1 MSVSAPTQRFWRGK
15 RVLVTGGGGF
25 IGQAV
30 VAALRAHGITGDA
43 LVVPRST
50 THDLRNLERCR
61 AAVAGCDVVIH
72 LAAPTGS
79 IAFSRSHPA
88 SQFHDCMLINLNL
101 LAAAREAGVERV
113 IALGNLLAYPAGAA
127 VPYREETVD
136 SGPVPGAYL
145 GIGQSKRDLINLAEM
160 YRAEYGFHVVN
171 VLAANAYGPN
181 DHFDGA
187 QAHVI
192 PATIV
197 KCFRDEDLVVWGDG
211 SPTRDFLFVD
221 DLVRGLLQAGAAL
234 GAAGLVNIASGAEVS
249 IRDLVTLI
257 ARLTGFRRRVVFDA
271 SRPGGDQRRVASTMR
286 ADAVLGFS
294 PMVPLDEGLRRT
306 IDWYV
311 HDRAVTA

>member
-1 MSVSAPTQRFWRGK
+1 MTAGATTQTFWKGK
-15 RVLVTGGGGF
+15 RVLVTGGAGF

-30 VAALRAHGITGDA
+30 VAALRDQGITGDD
-43 LVVPRST
+43 LVAPRST
-50 THDLRNLERCR
+50 THDLRDPERCR
-61 AAVAGCDVVIH
+61 AAVAGCEVVIH

-113 IALGNLLAYPAGAA
+113 IALGNLLAYPADAA
-127 VPYREETVD
+127 VPYREETVHA
-136 SGPVPGAYL
+136 GAVPSAYL

-192 PATIV
+192 PATIA
-197 KCFRDEDLVVWGDG
+197 KCFHDEDLVVWGDG

-221 DLVRGLLQAGAAL
+221 DLARGLLQAGAAL
-234 GAAGLVNIASGAEVS
+234 GPAGLVNIASGAEVS

-257 ARLTGFRRRVVFDA
+257 ARLTGFRRQVVCDA
-271 SRPGGDQRRVASTMR
+271 SRPGGDQRRVASTER
-286 ADAVLGFS
+286 AGALLAFS
-294 PMVPLDEGLRRT
+294 PMVSLEEGLRRT
-306 IDWYV
+306 VAWYRQ
-311 HDRAVTA
+311 HRAVGA

>member
-1 MSVSAPTQRFWRGK
+1 MNASVPTPTFWTGK

-25 IGQAV
+25 IGHAV
-30 VAALRAHGITGDA
+30 VAALRGEGVTGGD
-43 LVVPRST
+43 LVVPRSS
-50 THDLRNLERCR
+50 THDLRDPDRCR

-88 SQFHDCMLINLNL
+88 SQYHDCMLINLNL
-101 LAAAREAGVERV
+101 LAAARAAGVERV
-113 IALGNLLAYPAGAA
+113 IALGNLLAYPADAD
-127 VPYREETVD
+127 VPYREEKVHV
-136 SGPVPGAYL
+136 GPVPPAYL

-171 VLAANAYGPN
+171 VLGANAYGPH
-181 DHFDGA
+181 DHFDGV

-221 DLVRGLLQAGAAL
+221 DLARGLLQAGAEL
-234 GAAGLVNIASGAEVS
+234 EPAGLVNIASGTEVS
-249 IRDLVTLI
+249 IRELVTLI
-257 ARLTGFRRRVVFDA
+257 ATLSGFRRRVVFDA
-271 SRPGGDQRRVASTMR
+271 SRPGGDQRRVASTTR
-286 ADAVLGFS
+286 ADALLGFS
-294 PMVPLDEGLRRT
+294 PRVSLDEGLRRT
-306 IDWYV
+306 IDWYQNTRTV
-311 HDRAVTA
+311 SA

>member
-1 MSVSAPTQRFWRGK
+1 MTADAATQTFWQGK
-15 RVLVTGGGGF
+15 RVLVTGGAGF

-30 VAALRAHGITGDA
+30 VAALRDQGITGDD
-43 LVVPRST
+43 LVAPRSM
-50 THDLRNLERCR
+50 THDLRDPERCR
-61 AAVAGCDVVIH
+61 AAVAGCDVVVH

-113 IALGNLLAYPAGAA
+113 IALGNLLAYPADAA
-127 VPYREETVD
+127 VPYREETVHA
-136 SGPVPGAYL
+136 GAVPSAYL

-160 YRAEYGFHVVN
+160 YRVEYGFHVVN

-197 KCFRDEDLVVWGDG
+197 KCFHDEDLVVWGDG

-221 DLVRGLLQAGAAL
+221 DLARGLLQAGAAL
-234 GAAGLVNIASGAEVS
+234 GPAGLVNIASGAEVS
-249 IRDLVTLI
+249 IRELVTLI
-257 ARLTGFRRRVVFDA
+257 ARLTGFRRQVVFDA
-271 SRPGGDQRRVASTMR
+271 SRPGGDQRRVASTER
-286 ADAVLGFS
+286 AGTLLDFS
-294 PMVPLDEGLRRT
+294 PMVPLEEGLRRT
-306 IDWYV
+306 AAWYRQ
-311 HDRAVTA
+311 DRAVGA